1 MRMISASTMAPGYV
15 AIRTRLFSARVHGRR
30 LLLILAVGILA
41 VLVAG
46 FSLCLGDVHIPPAE
60 VWRAIV
66 VGGPHARTVLGWR
79 FPVSLAAL
87 VCGALL
93 ALGGAIVQSLTKN
106 PLGSP
111 DIIGFDAGSYTG
123 VVLTILVLG
132 HETLAWTAP
141 AALLG
146 GLLTALV
153 VYGLSYRRGVAGF
166 RLIIVGIG
174 VSAILGSINAYVIT
188 RAHVD
193 DAMLVGFWA
202 AGSITRVTWRSLLPA
217 LLAALVLCAVLVPA
231 SRWLSGLEMGD
242 DAAAT
247 HGIPV
252 TRARLVL
259 MVLGVATSAI
269 VTASAGP
276 IGFIAL
282 AAPQVARR
290 AFRTPGVS
298 LVGSAVMGAL
308 LLSGANLLALLVSQL
323 YRAVPVGIMT
333 MIIGGVYLVVLLIR
347 QSRKGASQ

>member
-1 MRMISASTMAPGYV
+1 MVGVSRVAPGYLV
-15 AIRTRLFSARVHGRR
+15 LRTRFFSARVHGRR
-30 LLLILAVGILA
+30 LLLLLSALLLALAV
-41 VLVAG
+41 AG
-46 FSLCLGDVHIPPAE
+46 LSLCFGDVRIPPAA
-60 VWRAIV
+60 VWHTIIA
-66 VGGPHARTVLGWR
+66 GGPHARVVLGWR

-87 VCGALL
+87 VFGALL

-146 GLLTALV
+146 GLLTALL
-153 VYGLSYRRGVAGF
+153 VYVLSYRRGVAGF

-202 AGSITRVTWRSLLPA
+202 AGSITRVTWQSLMPA
-217 LLAALVLCAVLVPA
+217 LIAAAALCVVLVPL
-231 SRWLSGLEMGD
+231 SRWLVALEIGD

-247 HGIPV
+247 HGVPV
-252 TRARLVL
+252 GVARLAL

-290 AFRTPGVS
+290 VFRTPGVS
-298 LVGSAVMGAL
+298 LVGSAIVGAG
-308 LLSGANLLALLVSQL
+308 LLSGAHLLSLLTSQL

-333 MIIGGVYLVVLLIR
+333 MIIGGVYLLVLLIR
-347 QSRKGASQ
+347 QSRKGVSQ